1 MDGKIFRLAFSK
13 RDNLESVVQVYKD
26 IYENG
31 GYIVKHKQPHCIIVK
46 SNKEKCPDW
55 IVENNE
61 GIIFKNV
68 HTLYQELELDE
79 PEV

>member
-1 MDGKIFRLAFSK
+1 M
-13 RDNLESVVQVYKD
+13 
-26 IYENG
+26 
-31 GYIVKHKQPHCIIVK
+31 K

-55 IVENNE
+55 ILENNE